1 MGRVLYSA
9 YGRHM
14 AAADL
19 PYKHSQVTSF
29 SLHTN
34 ILLSFVSSGR
44 HLSQLYLGRL
54 ARAVFVLLALWSAGQ
69 FAIIVMR

>member
-34 ILLSFVSSGR
+34 IFLSFVSSGR
-44 HLSQLYLGRL
+44 HLSQLYLVCL
-54 ARAVFVLLALWSAGQ
+54 AQAVLLALWSAGQ